1 MVALVAKELF
11 EDFPDAEL
19 VEVERH
25 NTEPDCYVS
34 MLFLAETSERA
45 ES

>member
-1 MVALVAKELF
+1 MVALVAKELL

-25 NTEPDCYVS
+25 NTESNCYMS
-34 MLFLAETSERA
+34 MLFLAETNGRE
-45 ES
+45 